1 MFAFLAL
8 AGDIGCSVGPSLAGF
23 VADAADGRISMGIH
37 AAIIFPVFMLVS
49 LMVLRR
55 SDSKH

>member
-8 AGDIGCSVGPSLAGF
+8 AGDVGCSVGPSLAGF
-23 VADAADGRISMGIH
+23 VADATGGRINMGIL

-55 SDSKH
+55 RDSKH